1 MRYKSEYRHSYEEGT
16 VNKSFSISKIAF
28 DMLQEN
34 IENQSA
40 FINDLI
46 IDALQEKDFFKRK
59 LLKQVTGIQEDLKKY
74 NVLMEVQMKVKE

>member
-1 MRYKSEYRHSYEEGT
+1 MRYKSEYRQSYDEGT

-74 NVLMEVQMKVKE
+74 NVLMEVNMKVKE